1 MSRATAT
8 ERLQRILVIL
18 PYVVQHP
25 GVTLDELSRRFDIE
39 HDELVADLDFVLV
52 YVGLHPFTPDM
63 LTEVVVE
70 DGCVTV
76 HVGDYF
82 RRPLRLTHTEGLRLL
97 TAGRALAARPGTDP
111 GGTLDRAVAKL
122 AAVVGDP
129 EADALQV
136 RLGAADPEVLAVV
149 ADAVRDSER
158 LELDYYSYGRD
169 TPSTRVVEPLR
180 VVARDGSWYL
190 LAHCH
195 RADGQ
200 RLFRVDRIN
209 EVRSTGERFEPA
221 AAPGE
226 GRVDLDGVARS
237 VEILAPAG
245 VRWLI
250 DTYVTDEVTELDD
263 GRLRVV
269 LPVTATAWL
278 ERLMLRLGPEAHA
291 RDVSTGDVLDAV
303 ASDAA
308 TRVLARYRP
317 G

>member
-8 ERLQRILVIL
+8 ERLQRILVVL

-25 GVTLDELSRRFDIE
+25 GVTLDELSRRFDIA
-39 HDELVADLDFVLV
+39 HDELVDDLDFVLV

-63 LTEVVVE
+63 LTEVIVE
-70 DGCVTV
+70 DGRVTV

-111 GGTLDRAVAKL
+111 DGTLDRAVGKL
-122 AAVVGDP
+122 AAVLGDP
-129 EADALQV
+129 DAEALQV
-136 RLGAADPEVLAVV
+136 RLGSADPEVLAVV
-149 ADAVRDSER
+149 ADAVTASER
-158 LELDYYSYGRD
+158 LELAYYSYGRD
-169 TPSTRVVEPLR
+169 TPSNRVVEPLR

-190 LAHCH
+190 LAHC
-195 RADGQ
+195 RSADGQ
-200 RLFRVDRIN
+200 RLFRVDRIR
-209 EVRSTGERFEPA
+209 EVHPTGEHFEPTES
-221 AAPGE
+221 PGE

-237 VEILAPAG
+237 VEIVAPSD

-250 DTYVTDEVTELDD
+250 DMYVTDEVAELDD
-263 GRLRVV
+263 GRIRVV

-278 ERLMLRLGPEAHA
+278 ERLLLRLGPEAHA
-291 RDVSTGDVLDAV
+291 RDVSTGESLDVV
-303 ASDAA
+303 ASEAA
-308 TRVLARYRP
+308 ARLLGRYRS